1 MKVEQKKKK
10 KKKREV
16 GKSSKKAVKKAVKK
30 KVVKKRTI
38 KKIKV
43 EEPLKTEVKEPLKTE
58 VKEPLRREV
67 EEPLKVKNFV
77 DLEGKF
83 LHIKVG
89 DKERPA
95 SEDDIKGIQKNIQDI
110 FDQNDV
116 NCIAFVTHHAVEVKI
131 IEKSGL

>member
-43 EEPLKTEVKEPLKTE
+43 EEPLKTE